1 MAKAAPCNLAL
12 AFRRLPCDASIMTK
26 NILSPF
32 QMLPR
37 SSFLKIAALAF
48 VCVFAAL
55 TSEAGLKIYYIR
67 HAEGGHNVRKE
78 YERSGTPK
86 DQWPA
91 YVGDS
96 GQFTPKGK
104 EQVVAATGKLKKYQ
118 FDFIACSP
126 IWRCRQTILQ
136 FLRDTKQN
144 AEIWPELAEFN
155 SDVIPL
161 FTRKKLPPP
170 AKNYLTGNAIELPAD
185 EKPFF
190 TIRPGGE
197 KLFHSSKKGGIEQRA
212 ADTKASLE
220 DVVAL
225 IKKRFGGTEK
235 SILLSGHG
243 TNGRALLQV
252 ILPAEEWPGKVSIV
266 NTGIWMVEEQPDG
279 RFKLRMLND
288 EAVSASTLR
297 AQASKK

>member
-1 MAKAAPCNLAL
+1 MIS
-12 AFRRLPCDASIMTK
+12 R
-26 NILSPF
+26 SP
-32 QMLPR
+32 
-37 SSFLKIAALAF
+37 FLKIAALAL
-48 VCVFAAL
+48 VCAFSAL

-67 HAEGGHNVRKE
+67 HGEGGHNVRKE

-86 DQWPA
+86 DQWPS

-104 EQVVAATGKLKKYQ
+104 QQVAAATEKLKKYR

-126 IWRCRQTILQ
+126 IWRCRQTIFP
-136 FLRDTKQN
+136 FLRDTKQT

-155 SDVIPL
+155 SDLIPL
-161 FTRKKLPPP
+161 FTRKNLPPP
-170 AKNYLTGNAIELPAD
+170 NKNWLVGKTIKLPDD

-190 TIRPGGE
+190 TIRPGAE
-197 KLFHSSKKGGIEQRA
+197 KLFRSSSKTNSLEQRA
-212 ADTKASLE
+212 SDTKDSLKAAI
-220 DVVAL
+220 AL

-243 TNGRALLQV
+243 TNGRALLQL
-252 ILPAEEWPGKVSIV
+252 ILPDEEWPGKVRIV
-266 NTGIWMVEEQPDG
+266 NTGVWMVEEQPDG

-288 EAVSASTLR
+288 ETVTAAALR
-297 AQASKK
+297 AMQAAEK